1 MTEVSPCKDCA
12 ERFQA
17 CSVRCP
23 KDARGQYGY
32 KAWKARCQAE
42 KQHLEDNKYRFNIPM
57 TAAREK
63 RDTHYIN
70 HPVTGYKGGKQ

>member
-12 ERFQA
+12 ERHEA
-17 CSVRCP
+17 CWGSCE
-23 KDARGQYGY
+23 KYS
-32 KAWKARCQAE
+32 AWKARCQAE

-57 TAAREK
+57 TDARQK
-63 RDTHYIN
+63 RDTHYIK